1 MINIYRSDN
10 TNYNN
15 NGNATLVP
23 IYCTQKVN
31 INGVWQVVMEH
42 PYDKEERWKF
52 IVAGA
57 VLKIHTTAVETATND
72 QLYRIYSVETGLHSV
87 YCEALPIALD
97 AYNDTNVNSLTID
110 NKTGVQFASTLND
123 IWNKYTITSNIT
135 SENSGK
141 YQNTNLIEILNGGDK
156 CFSKLWKGEIKYD
169 NTAISVNTRLDSNP
183 ATYKLRLGRDIK
195 DIKYKVDET
204 DVITRMYPVGA
215 SGARLNYQD
224 DYHIGDG
231 KQYIDSAH
239 INDYPIIHKA
249 YIKTDY
255 LICTT
260 KADSKDGEAYFNTA
274 QLLGNLSSS
283 VVTWYSEALDEYM
296 AGAFGYKG
304 NIDFIKKAI
313 KYTKKKDG
321 VKGLAELLKDNITYL
336 KNEELLKY
344 INQTIDGSV
353 GFIDNYD
360 DSKYSLTKVGDRK
373 TTITDGLQV
382 NKGKDNEC
390 LNFEIDTT
398 KISSV
403 TQIVGLIYDNS
414 GKIVERK
421 EWSGTKSDPTFQIK
435 VDLDGYDA
443 IRIYYEK
450 VFGVGTVTFPLIGE
464 AVVSTL
470 TTDYADW
477 SDGIRIK
484 KNEANSQVWFELDVT
499 KIDEVTKIVGTKH
512 NKSGAI
518 VTTTIFTGHES
529 SVEFHVDVDLTTYES
544 LTIYYSVKLP
554 SGSSTMP
561 VITEV
566 DVGNIP
572 YDYYRYLLQNP
583 QFESESEWVTDEW
596 QRVDNRWR
604 RFDENGYMLTVSD
617 TGEWGW
623 WNKSSHRYYG
633 NAKKS
638 IYVFDQWL
646 KINGDWIWFDSN
658 GDAHQRKSIISTLS
672 AMFNGMFS
680 MNLQTLLTD
689 GEESLYKA
697 FYLRLT
703 TYAQDMYSKGAD
715 LPTITVDVDAMVLNN
730 VVGYEGFATLKLGNG
745 VHVDFGDLE
754 ADERVIG
761 IEYDCVTNRNSK
773 IILGAPSDTI
783 TSMINR
789 KADVGSGYVGGYGIK
804 IENNLITYSGGEGEG
819 VGGSGTGSVDI
830 TPLHFSGTPVA
841 DITIDGT
848 VTHLYGGLKYWTETE
863 TELYNASKKA
873 VVGSDWTC
881 KPAYMYSCDHHGKL
895 WEYRLIG
902 QYGMV
907 ARISF
912 HPPMVDEHVQPMP
925 IPETTAE
932 YYAAGIALCPN
943 LDENPQSTIK
953 RILWQISD
961 VQDYARI
968 HNFWEGDAGY
978 EIRELHCGDQGDR
991 TLYIYYASIP
1001 AVDLDNPDFSWV
1013 SRFEDENVYPYIDP
1027 NGDDTKETDPEE
1039 KNNLYVRQLNI
1050 IGYYNSEQDFLDK
1063 IIQSIDFATY
1073 TYTST
1078 GMAYDPHDALKNG
1091 VVFWGGTVGMQ
1102 CRNQEVNKEDYPFV
1116 VYEDGTIK
1124 AKEFLYDGETMVKD
1138 VLSYGRTIKNK
1149 ETGIV
1154 DIRDVTDVRTENGS
1168 LKNLSTGVVTLEA
1181 FTGVHGYYEG
1191 KTGLVPTPRVADND
1205 KFLHSGGTWESV
1217 LQSDFVGATASA
1229 NGTHGFVPAPLI
1241 SDKDKFLKGDGT
1253 WAEVDQ
1259 NDFVGATS
1267 EDDGSHGL
1275 VPAPTTDDVESFL
1288 KGDGTWAEV
1297 KINNARIIAWKNITP
1312 AQYEALSSA
1321 EQNNGVIYLVS
1332 ENAQGASGFF
1342 TAWKSVTSAPSTADN
1357 ILYLESEN
1365 ANGAMSMEITPTNK
1379 IPTENDNN
1387 LYFVGG

>member
-1 MINIYRSDN
+1 MINIFRPDN
-10 TNYNN
+10 TNYSN

-57 VLKIHTTAVETATND
+57 VLKIHTTAVETTSND
-72 QLYRIYSVETGLHSV
+72 QLYRIYSVQTGLHSV

-97 AYNDTNVNSLTID
+97 AYNDTNVNSLVID
-110 NKTGVQFASTLND
+110 DKTGTQFASTLND
-123 IWNKYTITSNIT
+123 LWDKYTITSNI
-135 SENSGK
+135 SAKNSGK

-204 DVITRMYPVGA
+204 DVITRIYPVGT
-215 SGARLNYQD
+215 SGARLNYQE
-224 DYHIGDG
+224 DYQINDG
-231 KQYIDSAH
+231 KQYVDSTH
-239 INDYPIIHKA
+239 INDYPIIHKE
-249 YIKTDY
+249 YVKTDY
-255 LICTT
+255 LICTS
-260 KADSKDGEAYFNTA
+260 KSDSKDQDAYNDTA
-274 QLLGNLSSS
+274 AFLGDVSARVSRHYLD
-283 VVTWYSEALDEYM
+283 ALNNFMSDGIPTTRGSIEFVKEILKLT
-296 AGAFGYKG
+296 A
-304 NIDFIKKAI
+304 
-313 KYTKKKDG
+313 KKDG
-321 VKGLAELLKDNITYL
+321 VSGLVELLKDSITYL
-336 KNEELLKY
+336 KNEELLKF
-344 INQTIDGSV
+344 INQTIDGSAS
-353 GFIDNYD
+353 FISEYE
-360 DSKYSLTKVGDRK
+360 DSEYELTLLGW
-373 TTITDGLQV
+373 
-382 NKGKDNEC
+382 
-390 LNFEIDTT
+390 NF
-398 KISSV
+398 
-403 TQIVGLIYDNS
+403 TQIV
-414 GKIVERK
+414 
-421 EWSGTKSDPTFQIK
+421 TDPTTSNHGIYIK
-435 VDLDGYDA
+435 KTRDCEGVVIACIPDGYA
-443 IRIYYEK
+443 
-450 VFGVGTVTFPLIGE
+450 T
-464 AVVSTL
+464 
-470 TTDYADW
+470 
-477 SDGIRIK
+477 IK
-484 KNEANSQVWFELDVT
+484 KVEGIPYINEWTPDDPK
-499 KIDEVTKIVGTKH
+499 KIWEGTETDEVTVMLDLDQYVDIKISYTLAGESTTKT
-512 NKSGAI
+512 
-518 VTTTIFTGHES
+518 VTTDRS
-529 SVEFHVDVDLTTYES
+529 SIVFDEYKYV
-544 LTIYYSVKLP
+544 
-554 SGSSTMP
+554 
-561 VITEV
+561 
-566 DVGNIP
+566 
-572 YDYYRYLLQNP
+572 LQNP
-583 QFESESEWVTDEW
+583 QFTGQGEYATEEWVNIN
-596 QRVDNRWR
+596 NRWR
-604 RFDENGYMLTVSD
+604 YFNANGYMTPATD
-617 TGEWGW
+617 PDPWGW
-623 WNKSSHRYYG
+623 WDDDNKKYYG
-633 NAKKS
+633 NVKKGIKVRS
-638 IYVFDQWL
+638 QWL
-646 KINGDWIWFDSN
+646 KVDGRWTWFDSN
-658 GDAHQRKSIISTLS
+658 GKAHHRKEMIGVVSGV
-672 AMFNGMFS
+672 F
-680 MNLQTLLTD
+680 NLQLQTD
-689 GEESLYKA
+689 FMTSLVAGEQHLYEQ
-697 FYLRLT
+697 FYQRLT
-703 TYAQDMYSKGAD
+703 EYAQDMFSKGAD

-848 VTHLYGGLKYWTETE
+848 VTHLYGGLKYWIETS

-873 VVGSDWTC
+873 VEGSDWTC
-881 KPAYMYSCDHHGKL
+881 KPAFMYSCDHHGKI

-912 HPPMVDEHVQPMP
+912 HPPMVNEHVQPMP

-932 YYAAGIALCPN
+932 YYAAGFALSPN
-943 LDENPQSTIK
+943 LDENPQSTLK

-978 EIRELHCGDQGDR
+978 VVKELHCGSQGDR
-991 TLYIYYASIP
+991 TMYLYYAAIP
-1001 AVDLDNPDFSWV
+1001 AVDLDNPDFTWV
-1013 SRFEDENVYPYIDP
+1013 SRFANEDIYPYIDP
-1027 NGDDTKETDPEE
+1027 NGTDTRETDPEG
-1039 KNNLYVRQLNI
+1039 KNDLYVRELAYTGFFNT
-1050 IGYYNSEQDFLDK
+1050 EQDFVDK
-1063 IIQSIDFATY
+1063 ILQTIDYATY

-1078 GMAYDPHDALKNG
+1078 GMAYDPHNALENG
-1091 VVFWGGTVGMQ
+1091 VVFWGGTVAMQ
-1102 CRNQEVNKEDYPFV
+1102 CRNQEVTKEDYPFV

-1138 VLSYGRTIKNK
+1138 VWRYGTSIKNSL
-1149 ETGIV
+1149 TGIV
-1154 DIRDVTDVRTENGS
+1154 DIRDVTDIQIDNVS
-1168 LKNLSTGVVTLEA
+1168 QKNSQTGIVKLEA

-1191 KTGLVPTPRVADND
+1191 KAGLVPTPRVADND

-1217 LQSDFVGATASA
+1217 LQSDFVGATTSA

-1241 SDKDKFLKGDGT
+1241 DDKDKFLKGNGT
-1253 WAEVDQ
+1253 WAEIDQ

-1297 KINNARIIAWKNITP
+1297 KINNARTIAWKNITP
-1312 AQYEALSSA
+1312 TQYEALSSA
-1321 EQNNGVIYLVS
+1321 EKNNGVIYLVS

-1342 TAWKSVTSAPSTADN
+1342 TAWKSVSTAPSTADN

-1365 ANGAMSMEITPTNK
+1365 ANGAMSMEITPTDK

>member
-1 MINIYRSDN
+1 MINIFRSDN
-10 TNYNN
+10 TNYSN

-57 VLKIHTTAVETATND
+57 VLKIHTTAVETASND
-72 QLYRIYSVETGLHSV
+72 QLYRIYSVQTGLHSV

-123 IWNKYTITSNIT
+123 LWNKYTITSNIT

-204 DVITRMYPVGA
+204 DVITRIYPVGA
-215 SGARLNYQD
+215 SGARLNYQA

-231 KQYIDSAH
+231 KQYVDSAH

-260 KADSKDGEAYFNTA
+260 KADSKDGDAYFYTA
-274 QLLGNLSSS
+274 QLLGSLSSD

-296 AGAFGYKG
+296 SGAFGYKG
-304 NIDFIKKAI
+304 NVDFIKKAI

-403 TQIVGLIYDNS
+403 TQIVGLIYDNN
-414 GKIVERK
+414 GKIIERK
-421 EWSGTKSDPTFQIK
+421 EWSGTQSDPTFQIK

-518 VTTTIFTGHES
+518 VTTNIFTGHES

-554 SGSSTMP
+554 SGTSTMP

-672 AMFNGMFS
+672 AMFNGMFA

-819 VGGSGTGSVDI
+819 VGGGGSGSSDVSVLPKA
-830 TPLHFSGTPVA
+830 TEGTPVA
-841 DITIDGT
+841 DIVVDDQTY
-848 VTHLYGGLKYWTETE
+848 HLYGGLQYWIEEKIEHSFQSELGTEYRYDYKIRHDVDWNSGHDAQ
-863 TELYNASKKA
+863 ELGWICDNNVAYEHLPDDRPISGSNWDAKVFEGA
-873 VVGSDWTC
+873 GSDDDSYDAFKAFGHCLIVCYET
-881 KPAYMYSCDHHGKL
+881 PYHDNPPHTSFHVM
-895 WEYRLIG
+895 LIG
-902 QYGMV
+902 QQLSDINDAITRHHNGYMHDDFDTGFLIHDFRV
-907 ARISF
+907 NA
-912 HPPMVDEHVQPMP
+912 PDVDEGQYWYVAEQAC
-925 IPETTAE
+925 IYSKTTE
-932 YYAAGIALCPN
+932 HHKTP
-943 LDENPQSTIK
+943 
-953 RILWQISD
+953 
-961 VQDYARI
+961 
-968 HNFWEGDAGY
+968 
-978 EIRELHCGDQGDR
+978 
-991 TLYIYYASIP
+991 
-1001 AVDLDNPDFSWV
+1001 
-1013 SRFEDENVYPYIDP
+1013 YPYMGMFPADVDKQALAQYVVDDAHPIAPMEDQDGRIFTILENSNWENFLMYGGFNYKRP
-1027 NGDDTKETDPEE
+1027 SEEDYKIENFPFRVSNNGTVTCKGLVLNGVSISNMLQDVTINGFPTVNRAYKTSEINLGSGLSYNRDTKTISTD
-1039 KNNLYVRQLNI
+1039 
-1050 IGYYNSEQDFLDK
+1050 
-1063 IIQSIDFATY
+1063 
-1073 TYTST
+1073 
-1078 GMAYDPHDALKNG
+1078 
-1091 VVFWGGTVGMQ
+1091 
-1102 CRNQEVNKEDYPFV
+1102 
-1116 VYEDGTIK
+1116 
-1124 AKEFLYDGETMVKD
+1124 
-1138 VLSYGRTIKNK
+1138 
-1149 ETGIV
+1149 
-1154 DIRDVTDVRTENGS
+1154 
-1168 LKNLSTGVVTLEA
+1168 
-1181 FTGVHGYYEG
+1181 FTGYTAG
-1191 KTGLVPTPRVADND
+1191 DNID
-1205 KFLHSGGTWESV
+1205 ITNNVIS
-1217 LQSDFVGATASA
+1217 ATDTTYDVF
-1229 NGTHGFVPAPLI
+1229 G
-1241 SDKDKFLKGDGT
+1241 
-1253 WAEVDQ
+1253 E
-1259 NDFVGATS
+1259 
-1267 EDDGSHGL
+1267 EDGL
-1275 VPAPTTDDVESFL
+1275 VPAPSSGDTDKFL
-1288 KGDGTWAEV
+1288 KADGTWAEV
-1297 KINNARIIAWKNITP
+1297 KINNARTIAWKNITP
-1312 AQYEALSSA
+1312 TQYEALSSA
-1321 EQNNGVIYLVS
+1321 EKNNGVIYLVS

-1342 TAWKSVTSAPSTADN
+1342 TAWKSVTTAPSTADN

-1365 ANGAMSMEITPTNK
+1365 ANGAMSMEITPTDK